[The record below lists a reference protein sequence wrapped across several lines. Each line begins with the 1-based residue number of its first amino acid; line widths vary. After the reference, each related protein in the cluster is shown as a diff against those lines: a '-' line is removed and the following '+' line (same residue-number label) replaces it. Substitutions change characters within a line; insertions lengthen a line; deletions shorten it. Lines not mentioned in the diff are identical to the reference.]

1 MLVFSFFCYAN
12 ATIPTTCLQA
22 SHFSMSNPQPT
33 FPSAS
38 AQLMWLL
45 RELVKSGVL
54 GADGVCMTFMKQ
66 IAGELSRP
74 GRRRYARTP
83 CSQQPGA
90 EMEP

>member
-1 MLVFSFFCYAN
+1 MLRGLWGGGGYCIHGAVVGGS
-12 ATIPTTCLQA
+12 
-22 SHFSMSNPQPT
+22 PQPT

-38 AQLMWLL
+38 PQLMWLL

>member
-1 MLVFSFFCYAN
+1 
-12 ATIPTTCLQA
+12 
-22 SHFSMSNPQPT
+22 
-33 FPSAS
+33 
-38 AQLMWLL
+38 MWLL

-66 IAGELSRP
+66 IAGELSCP